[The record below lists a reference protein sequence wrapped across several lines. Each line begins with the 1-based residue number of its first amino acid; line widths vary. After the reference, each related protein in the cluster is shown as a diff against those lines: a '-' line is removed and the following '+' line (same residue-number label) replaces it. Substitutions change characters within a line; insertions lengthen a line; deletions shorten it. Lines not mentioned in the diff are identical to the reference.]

1 MGMTTNLYKTMAEA
15 VEGLRG
21 RGFTTD
27 FTVANESG
35 DVTGGDRAF
44 TSDDLTI
51 VEHHRFEGMSDPD
64 DSSVIYALEASNGL
78 KGILVDA
85 YGAYANWKTGALL
98 KHTKDSHAGVDDAAA

>member
-1 MGMTTNLYKTMAEA
+1 MAIHVYKSMVEA
-15 VEGLRG
+15 VEGLRQ
-21 RGFTTD
+21 RGFTTE
-27 FTVANESG
+27 FTVAKEG
-35 DVTGGDRAF
+35 GELTAGDRTF
-44 TSDDLTI
+44 KSSDLTI

-64 DSSVIYALEASNGL
+64 DSSVVYALEASSGL

>member
-1 MGMTTNLYKTMAEA
+1 MTRHVYKTMAEA
-15 VEGLRG
+15 VERLRE

-27 FTVANESG
+27 FAVKKDSG
-35 DVTGGDRAF
+35 EAPSGGRTF
-44 TSDDLTI
+44 KSDELTI

-64 DSSVIYALEASNGL
+64 DSSVVYALETSNGL

-98 KHTKDSHAGVDDAAA
+98 THVKDSHPEADDAAA